1 MVFWPIH
8 SLLVWIERIWK
19 FFEFGLLLTKEG
31 EDFAHLALYENAQNE
46 TKRYRRR
53 SAMKISVV
61 GKGAEWKQALSP
73 KAPNEL
79 NLALPWLLM
88 GQIQKTS
95 R

>member
-1 MVFWPIH
+1 
-8 SLLVWIERIWK
+8 
-19 FFEFGLLLTKEG
+19 
-31 EDFAHLALYENAQNE
+31 
-46 TKRYRRR
+46 
-53 SAMKISVV
+53 VV